1 MILRRSPKYYSFF
14 NDSTGLAGA
23 IQAMTAIT
31 ADSFMMSFAK
41 TLRMS
46 QLIRQVGDA
55 NNSWGFAHCVCKFL
69 GLWDLLTAFAYPWPC
84 HGRSYVYIRSRPLGA
99 CGVFH
104 SKSLRERGS
113 RHSCYEKRPASSMPS
128 ECKRDPVGIRTQDP
142 QLRRLLLYPTELPD
156 RSVQNQCR

>member
-1 MILRRSPKYYSFF
+1 
-14 NDSTGLAGA
+14 
-23 IQAMTAIT
+23 
-31 ADSFMMSFAK
+31 MSFAK

-55 NNSWGFAHCVCKFL
+55 NNSWGFAHFVCKIPCLMGFAHFVCKFPCL
-69 GLWDLLTAFAYPWPC
+69 RDLLTSFAYPWPC